1 MKRKGEKNL
10 STIYH
15 KIWYLQIKIFKKKIQ
30 FLRICQ
36 NNKLNW
42 LHPIC
47 SISSSQINSTHWYT
61 HSEHLHT
68 LAYTHKHAFIHSH
81 TLTHT
86 HPHTPT
92 HTHTCT
98 HSHTHTL
105 LHIHLHT
112 LALIQLHHSLHTRR
126 NYVLVNACI

>member
-1 MKRKGEKNL
+1 MKRKGKKNL
-10 STIYH
+10 NTIYH
-15 KIWYLQIKIFKKKIQ
+15 KIWYLQIKYSKLKIHLLPIF
-30 FLRICQ
+30 Q

-61 HSEHLHT
+61 HSEHPHT

-92 HTHTCT
+92 HTHTLAHTLTHTHSYTYTCT
-98 HSHTHTL
+98 HLRT
-105 LHIHLHT
+105 HLHSYNYITPCT
-112 LALIQLHHSLHTRR
+112 LAETMFW
-126 NYVLVNACI
+126 